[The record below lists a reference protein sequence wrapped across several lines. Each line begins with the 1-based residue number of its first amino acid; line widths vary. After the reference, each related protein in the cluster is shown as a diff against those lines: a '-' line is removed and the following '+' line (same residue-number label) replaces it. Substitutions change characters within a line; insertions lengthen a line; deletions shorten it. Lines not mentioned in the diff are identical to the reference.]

1 MPTSLSIFASSTA
14 FSFVLPSLNPISM
27 WQSSPMCAV
36 TPGEIMFEKA
46 YIQPSAIWPLSPMA
60 SFMSSDTH
68 TPFKRGSTTVSLPII
83 GTH

>member
-1 MPTSLSIFASSTA
+1 
-14 FSFVLPSLNPISM
+14 
-27 WQSSPMCAV
+27 MCAV

-83 GTH
+83 GAH